1 MQIMKMKKACL
12 FASTVFLLVSCG
24 KDKFNTVPEI
34 KFTSITPNVISN
46 SSFPGQ
52 IDLTFKL
59 KDAEGDF
66 GVGGNN
72 DSTYVYVKNIT
83 TSQELDSFRF
93 PLLNGIS
100 RKNMD
105 VEVTANILRDAKPS
119 NIPAPY
125 TDTLYFEIYVR
136 DNAGHKSNVEQ
147 AGPLYYIRN

>member
-1 MQIMKMKKACL
+1 MQIMNIKKAFL
-12 FASTVFLLVSCG
+12 WGGTVFFLFSCG
-24 KDKFNTVPEI
+24 KDKFNSVPEI
-34 KFTSITPNVISN
+34 KFTSISPNVISN

-52 IDLTFKL
+52 IDLTFQL

-66 GVGGNN
+66 GVGGGQ
-72 DSTYVYVKNIT
+72 DSSFVYVKNIT
-83 TSQELDSFRF
+83 TSQELDSFKF
-93 PLLNGIS
+93 PVLNGIS
-100 RKNMD
+100 RKNLD

-125 TDTLYFEIYVR
+125 TDTLYFEIYVK